1 MTWAEA
7 KNRMIQGIVHK
18 YVIVCFCMLTPH
30 EKGGDYIYIC
40 VLYTYICYI
49 MLYIHTLYSV
59 YVCILCI
66 LFRRH
71 SIN

>member
-30 EKGGDYIYIC
+30 EKGGDYIYMRVVYIYLLYN
-40 VLYTYICYI
+40 VIYTYVI
-49 MLYIHTLYSV
+49 
-59 YVCILCI
+59 
-66 LFRRH
+66 
-71 SIN
+71 